1 MESNHSE
8 LLIGI
13 WNWDMQ
19 VDSQQQQPSYEAFS
33 FFFQATHRQDS
44 VVSSNV
50 LFSPVSHSAGATTAA
65 VDMSNETEDLD
76 PPLHVKRMMRMRSLR
91 RFAFGE

>member
-1 MESNHSE
+1 
-8 LLIGI
+8 
-13 WNWDMQ
+13 MQ

>member
-1 MESNHSE
+1 
-8 LLIGI
+8 
-13 WNWDMQ
+13 MQ

-50 LFSPVSHSAGATTAA
+50 LFSPVSHSAAA